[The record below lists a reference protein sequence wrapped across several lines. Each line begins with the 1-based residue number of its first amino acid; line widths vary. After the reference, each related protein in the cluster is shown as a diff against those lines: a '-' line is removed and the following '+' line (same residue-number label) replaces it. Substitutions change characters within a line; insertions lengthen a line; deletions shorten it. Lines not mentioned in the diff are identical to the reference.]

1 MVADSAQTA
10 ATVARQSYGRLLA
23 WLSARD
29 RDVAAAE
36 DALADA
42 FARALETWPRTGI
55 PGNPEAWLFVAAR
68 RRLTSAH
75 RRRRTRTEAAGHLKL
90 LAEELEEEADMVD
103 VPDRRLLLMFACA
116 HPAIDASVRPALILQ
131 TMLGFNA
138 QEIASAFLLSPSA
151 MGQRLVR
158 AKTKIRDAGIPFRVP
173 ELEELPERLDAVL
186 DAIYV
191 AFTRHWR
198 DLADNLPA
206 DFANEALYLGRLVAT
221 MMSDQPEALG
231 MLALMLHAEARRKAR
246 RSSDGA
252 YVPLDEQ
259 DIGLWDHAMI
269 DEAEALL
276 ARANRLPGSGRFQI
290 EAAIQSVHADRRRGG
305 TMDWRAVAT
314 LYEHLIAMTAS
325 PVAILN
331 RAVVLSHTLGATE
344 ALASLEAIAG
354 DARMA
359 TYQPFWAVRAHLLT
373 EARRYDEAREAYA
386 TAIALEPDTAVKSYL
401 SSKKNAIGN
410 R

>member
-1 MVADSAQTA
+1 
-10 ATVARQSYGRLLA
+10 
-23 WLSARD
+23 
-29 RDVAAAE
+29 
-36 DALADA
+36 
-42 FARALETWPRTGI
+42 
-55 PGNPEAWLFVAAR
+55 
-68 RRLTSAH
+68 
-75 RRRRTRTEAAGHLKL
+75 
-90 LAEELEEEADMVD
+90 MVD
-103 VPDRRLLLMFACA
+103 VPDRRLLLIFACA

-138 QEIASAFLLSPSA
+138 QDIASAFLLSPSA

-158 AKTKIRDAGIPFRVP
+158 AKTKIRDAGIPFRIP

-186 DAIYV
+186 DAIY
-191 AFTRHWR
+191 ATFTRHWR
-198 DLADNLPA
+198 DLADDLPG

-231 MLALMLHAEARRKAR
+231 MLALMLYAEARRKAR
-246 RSSDGA
+246 RSGDGA

-290 EAAIQSVHADRRRGG
+290 EAAIQSVHADRRRSG

-331 RAVVLSHTLGATE
+331 RAVVLSHTLGPTE
-344 ALASLEAIAG
+344 ALASLEEIAG

-359 TYQPFWAVRAHLLT
+359 TYQPFWAVRAHLLA
-373 EARRYDEAREAYA
+373 EGGRYDEARGAYA

-401 SSKKNAIGN
+401 FSKKNAIGN